1 MTFSVRID
9 ERSVRRLKAGYPW
22 VFRSEVINARQSDS
36 LHAGQVVDFVRD
48 KGDFVARGFFNPK
61 PQLVGRVLSLVPTQ
75 KIDANYIGHL
85 LRTALKL
92 REKLY
97 PQPFYRLVHA
107 ESDGLPGLIIDRYG
121 ATVVCQVNTAGM
133 EALWPHIEA
142 ALKEVVKPAVII
154 LKNDTAA
161 REQEGLELYTRAV
174 HGMPAPVQIT
184 ENDTLFEVDAME
196 GQKTGWFFDQR
207 ENRAWV
213 AELSKGGAMI
223 DVFCHTGGFG
233 ITAGKHGA
241 ARVTCVDSS
250 APALEMVRRNAVL
263 NGIEGKTEVI
273 EGKAFEVME
282 KLITTRNTYDVVAVD
297 PPAFIKSCKDMSAGL
312 KGYEKLAKLA
322 APLAARNGYL
332 FFASCSHHAAVG
344 DLLEAVASG
353 ISKAGRSVQLIRT
366 AGAAPDHPVQPLL
379 PETGYLKA
387 LTFRFLD

>member
-142 ALKEVVKPAVII
+142 ALKEVVKPAVTI

-223 DVFCHTGGFG
+223 DIFCHTGGFG

-250 APALEMVRRNAVL
+250 APALEMVRRNAAL

-297 PPAFIKSCKDMSAGL
+297 PPAFIKSRKDMSAGL

-387 LTFRFLD
+387 FTFRFLD